1 MCLFTKCMLL
11 VRTLACRGW
20 SLPDLPRVFVV
31 CIHGIPTTQ
40 KGHHYSCTQSPTWFV
55 PSLLAGNN
63 PTEIEGEEAK
73 LQANIGGVNE

>member
-20 SLPDLPRVFVV
+20 SLPDLPRVFLV
-31 CIHGIPTTQ
+31 CIHDI
-40 KGHHYSCTQSPTWFV
+40 

-63 PTEIEGEEAK
+63 PTEIEGEEVK
-73 LQANIGGVNE
+73 LQANIGGVSE